1 MKIGILG
8 GSFNPAHDGHLH
20 ISLLAIKKLN
30 LDQLWWIPTKYN
42 PFKNQISYL
51 SHQQRVEDC
60 QNFVKKHPKIIV
72 KNFAEIYTIN
82 LVSRLQKSHKNHDFL
97 WIMGAD
103 NFENFHRWKNFTK
116 LIKLLPIAIFSRD
129 DYLAKIRKTK
139 AWQIYQ
145 TKKNS
150 SPKIINHFNNFNH
163 FANFLQKNNFSNNLR
178 TPQNP
183 KSLPQFL
190 TFNSKNLAI
199 SSRQIRQNLNKKI

>member
-42 PFKNQISYL
+42 PFKDQANYL
-51 SHQQRVEDC
+51 SHQQRLKDC
-60 QNFVKKHPKIIV
+60 QNFVKNHPKIHV
-72 KNFAEIYTIN
+72 KNFVEIYTIK
-82 LVSRLQKSHKNHDFL
+82 LIQHLQKSHKNHEFF

-103 NFENFHRWKNFTK
+103 NFENFHRWKNFNK
-116 LIKLLPIAIFSRD
+116 LIKLLPIVIFSRD

-145 TKKNS
+145 TKRNLNS
-150 SPKIINHFNNFNH
+150 SQFLTNSNFQKLSNFNH
-163 FANFLQKNNFSNNLR
+163 RNNAFNNR
-178 TPQNP
+178 KPIDNT
-183 KSLPQFL
+183 KSLPNFII
-190 TFNSKNLAI
+190 FKSKNLVI
-199 SSRQIRQNLNKKI
+199 SSRQIRSKTTN